1 MGRLDLDKLH
11 RHLSAGLALDAAS
24 VDLFSMAL
32 EKEWETC
39 FRLTLLCYE
48 DDLELLRVEL
58 VAGLKGLKELEDYY
72 IEREEYERCGP
83 CRDLYRELVCRYKKH
98 LR

>member
-1 MGRLDLDKLH
+1 MENLKLDKLNS
-11 RHLSAGLALDAAS
+11 HLSAGLALDQAS

-32 EKEWETC
+32 EREWETH

-48 DDLELLRVEL
+48 EDPDLLRVEL
-58 VAGLKGLKELEDYY
+58 TSQLKLLKELEDFY
-72 IEREEYERCGP
+72 IDREEYERCGP
-83 CRDLYRELVCRYKKH
+83 CRDLYRELKVKYSKH